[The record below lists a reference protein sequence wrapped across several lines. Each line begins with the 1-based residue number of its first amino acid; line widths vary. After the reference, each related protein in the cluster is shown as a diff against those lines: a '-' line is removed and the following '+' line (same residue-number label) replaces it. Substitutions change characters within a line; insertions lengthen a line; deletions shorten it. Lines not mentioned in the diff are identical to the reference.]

1 VDYKEDVEE
10 RPEKN
15 GKIFEP
21 KYMINTKHP

>member
-1 VDYKEDVEE
+1 VDYEEDVEE

-21 KYMINTKHP
+21 HYVKGIEHL